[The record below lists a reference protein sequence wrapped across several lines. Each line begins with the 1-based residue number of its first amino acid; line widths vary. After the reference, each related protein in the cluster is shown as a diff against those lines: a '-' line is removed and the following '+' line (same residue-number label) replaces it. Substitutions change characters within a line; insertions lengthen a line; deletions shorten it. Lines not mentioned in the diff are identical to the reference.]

1 MVFLVPVVY
10 FVFKF
15 KLIHDKWGQKS
26 PRRWERGLLRLV
38 SRQGPACKP
47 TDPFLSRPLSPV
59 NEDLTLSA

>member
-15 KLIHDKWGQKS
+15 KLIQDKWGQKS
-26 PRRWERGLLRLV
+26 PRRREGGLLRLV
-38 SRQGPACKP
+38 SRQP
-47 TDPFLSRPLSPV
+47 RPQAHGSLPQQAPLPV